1 MIITAAAAWYRLNG
15 LIREEAMIRL
25 QITGETPGKKN
36 SKIWTRSGKLIPSAK
51 HQKWHADALEQLQS
65 YLDLVALG
73 DELPG
78 PIDYPVS
85 VTLTFYH
92 GDQVRRDSDNQAAS
106 IMDLLQDAKVLA
118 DDRWQI
124 VRILNIYNHFDK
136 GNARCLIEINEL

>member
-1 MIITAAAAWYRLNG
+1 
-15 LIREEAMIRL
+15 MIRF
-25 QITGETPGKKN
+25 QIIGETPGKKN

-51 HQKWHADALEQLQS
+51 HQKWHQDAMLQLQAQIAIAKPEVV
-65 YLDLVALG
+65 DW
-73 DELPG
+73 
-78 PIDYPVS
+78 PVS
-85 VTLTFYH
+85 ITLSFYH

-136 GNARCLIEINEL
+136 GNARCLIEINRL

>member
-1 MIITAAAAWYRLNG
+1 MLRF
-15 LIREEAMIRL
+15 
-25 QITGETPGKKN
+25 QILGETPGKKN

-106 IMDLLQDAKVLA
+106 IMDLLQDANVLA

>member
-1 MIITAAAAWYRLNG
+1 MLRF
-15 LIREEAMIRL
+15 
-25 QITGETPGKKN
+25 QILGETPAKKN
-36 SKIWTRSGKLIPSAK
+36 DNKFNTKTKAVYKTKGC
-51 HQKWHADALEQLQS
+51 QKWHQDAMLQMQSQLAVLTSHDFVFEAGQ
-65 YLDLVALG
+65 
-73 DELPG
+73 PG
-78 PIDYPVS
+78 GIDYPVA

-136 GNARCLIEINEL
+136 GNARCLIEINRL

>member
-1 MIITAAAAWYRLNG
+1 MLRF
-15 LIREEAMIRL
+15 
-25 QITGETPGKKN
+25 QILGETPGKKN

-51 HQKWHADALEQLQS
+51 HQKWHQDAMLQMQSQLAVLTSHDFVFEAGQPT
-65 YLDLVALG
+65 G
-73 DELPG
+73 
-78 PIDYPVS
+78 IDYPVA

-136 GNARCLIEINEL
+136 GNARCLIEINRL

>member
-1 MIITAAAAWYRLNG
+1 
-15 LIREEAMIRL
+15 MIRF
-25 QITGETPGKKN
+25 QIIGETPGKKN
-36 SKIWTRSGKLIPSAK
+36 SKIWTKSKKLIPSAK
-51 HQKWHADALEQLQS
+51 HQKWHTDAMLQLTGQVS
-65 YLDLVALG
+65 RLPK
-73 DELPG
+73 DEWPYG
-78 PIDYPVS
+78 PEHPNGIDYPVA

-136 GNARCLIEINEL
+136 GNARCLIEINRL

>member
-1 MIITAAAAWYRLNG
+1 M
-15 LIREEAMIRL
+15 
-25 QITGETPGKKN
+25 
-36 SKIWTRSGKLIPSAK
+36 IPSAK
-51 HQKWHADALEQLQS
+51 HQKWHQDAMVQLQAQAAIS
-65 YLDLVALG
+65 KP
-73 DELPG
+73 ET
-78 PIDYPVS
+78 IEWPVS
-85 VTLTFYH
+85 ITLTFYH

>member
-1 MIITAAAAWYRLNG
+1 MLRFQII
-15 LIREEAMIRL
+15 
-25 QITGETPGKKN
+25 GETPGKKN

-51 HQKWHADALEQLQS
+51 HQKWHQDAMLQMAGQISRLATSDRPVADGTNVE
-65 YLDLVALG
+65 G
-73 DELPG
+73 
-78 PIDYPVS
+78 IDYPVS

-124 VRILNIYNHFDK
+124 VRILIIYNHFDK
-136 GNARCLIEINEL
+136 GNARCLIEINRL

>member
-1 MIITAAAAWYRLNG
+1 MLRF
-15 LIREEAMIRL
+15 
-25 QITGETPGKKN
+25 QILGETPSKKN
-36 SKIWTRSGKLIPSAK
+36 SKIWTRSGKLIPSKA
-51 HQKWHADALEQLQS
+51 HQVWKEDALLQLKGQS
-65 YLDLVALG
+65 FDL
-73 DELPG
+73 PSFN
-78 PIDYPVS
+78 IDHPVS

-136 GNARCLIEINEL
+136 GNPRCLIEINRL

>member
-1 MIITAAAAWYRLNG
+1 MLRF
-15 LIREEAMIRL
+15 
-25 QITGETPGKKN
+25 QILGETPGKKN

-51 HQKWHADALEQLQS
+51 HQKWHQDAMLQLQS
-65 YLDLVALG
+65 QIAIAKP
-73 DELPG
+73 ET
-78 PIDYPVS
+78 IDWPVS
-85 VTLTFYH
+85 ITLTFYH

-106 IMDLLQDAKVLA
+106 IMDLLQDAKVLS